1 MMKLDKKGFTE
12 AQVKAAFADAEGKG
26 LFETAVREYAHN
38 NPAKGVWATVQAGYD
53 LAAQYYSS
61 HGGKM
66 PVGVL
71 DTKAFGALA
80 DKLAE

>member
-1 MMKLDKKGFTE
+1 M
-12 AQVKAAFADAEGKG
+12 
-26 LFETAVREYAHN
+26 FETAVREYVN
-38 NPAKGVWATVQAGYD
+38 ENPAKGVWATVQAGYD